1 MGFGVRERK
10 RFLFLLPLES
20 RSHAWWQIKMPLVLT
35 IGAHRME
42 EEK

>member
-20 RSHAWWQIKMPLVLT
+20 RSHAWWQIQMPLVLT
-35 IGAHRME
+35 HGGRE